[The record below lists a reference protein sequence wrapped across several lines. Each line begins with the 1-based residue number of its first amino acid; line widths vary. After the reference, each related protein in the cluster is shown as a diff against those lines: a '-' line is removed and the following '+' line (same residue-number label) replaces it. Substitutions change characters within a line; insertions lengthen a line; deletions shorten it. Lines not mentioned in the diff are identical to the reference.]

1 MARVGGIGKGD
12 RVNDR
17 SSSAR
22 SLGHYFATTE
32 ALPSRAISM
41 AIIAIVL
48 FLTVPC
54 VALGQVSSPPRL
66 QRVVAM
72 VGARSGASWPL
83 WLAKDGGYYQK
94 HGLDVELVYAVHPAP
109 MAAVISGQ
117 AVMTSTGADL
127 GILAAFRDTSLT
139 LNGSFLNKGSFAMV
153 AAKHLTRMEQLS
165 GKKIGIGRVGDP
177 PYYMSISLLEK
188 FGVTAKDVQWV
199 SIGVDAAA
207 RAAALQGGQVDAAL
221 VTAPSYFRLEA
232 AGYPILASVAD
243 YEDIYVSTYYLFRK
257 ETILN
262 SPKIAEAFIKAH
274 TEAIKRF
281 YDDKPFAV
289 QTILKYGAARDQQ
302 DGSKVYDLFNKSRS
316 FEPVPYVLK
325 DSVKAVVERQS
336 QAQPQIKQ
344 FDFSKVI
351 DNSMVDRLAKEGF
364 FQQIFGG
371 SIKELQQKRQAQS
384 F

>member
-1 MARVGGIGKGD
+1 MSD
-12 RVNDR
+12 RFI
-17 SSSAR
+17 SAR
-22 SLGHYFATTE
+22 SVCHGLAIPEAFLYRVIGIMTLAMAFFLTGPYFAFAQT
-32 ALPSRAISM
+32 
-41 AIIAIVL
+41 
-48 FLTVPC
+48 
-54 VALGQVSSPPRL
+54 SSPARL

-127 GILAAFRDTSLT
+127 GILAAFRDPSLT

-153 AAKHLTRMEQLS
+153 AAKNLSRMEQLS

-188 FGVTAKDVQWV
+188 FGVTARDVQWV

-257 ETILN
+257 ETVLN

-274 TEAIKRF
+274 SEAIKRF
-281 YDDKPFAV
+281 YDDQPFAV
-289 QTILKYGAARDQQ
+289 QTILKYVAARDQQ
-302 DGSKVYDLFNKSRS
+302 DGSKVYELFNKSRS

-351 DNSMVDRLAKEGF
+351 DNSIVDRLAKEGF
-364 FQQIFGG
+364 FQQIFGS
-371 SIKELQQKRQAQS
+371 SIRELQQKRKSQS

>member
-1 MARVGGIGKGD
+1 MAGMGRIGNGEG
-12 RVNDR
+12 VNDR
-17 SSSAR
+17 SSSAGK
-22 SLGHYFATTE
+22 LCHFATPE
-32 ALPSRAISM
+32 AIPYRALG
-41 AIIAIVL
+41 IAIFVIVCL
-48 FLTVPC
+48 LSASNIAF
-54 VALGQVSSPPRL
+54 GQISYPTRL
-66 QRVVAM
+66 QKVVAM

-153 AAKHLTRMEQLS
+153 AAKNLTRMEQLS

-188 FGVTAKDVQWV
+188 FGVNAKDVQWV

-232 AGYPILASVAD
+232 AGYPVLASVAD

-257 ETILN
+257 ETVLN
-262 SPKIAEAFIKAH
+262 SPKIAEGFIKAH
-274 TEAIKRF
+274 SEAIKRF
-281 YDDKPFAV
+281 YDDKAFAV
-289 QTILKYGAARDQQ
+289 QTIVKYGAARDQQ
-302 DGSKVYDLFNKSRS
+302 DGGKVYELFNRSRS
-316 FEPVPYVLK
+316 FEPIPYVLK

-336 QAQPQIKQ
+336 QAQPQLKQ

-351 DNSMVDRLAKEGF
+351 DNSIVDRLAKEGF
-364 FQQIFGG
+364 FQQIFGS
-371 SIKELQQKRQAQS
+371 SIRELQQKRKSQS

>member
-1 MARVGGIGKGD
+1 MSDRSTFARSICHCFTMPAASPYRGIGFIALAMAFFLTGPYFASAQT
-12 RVNDR
+12 
-17 SSSAR
+17 SSSA
-22 SLGHYFATTE
+22 G
-32 ALPSRAISM
+32 
-41 AIIAIVL
+41 
-48 FLTVPC
+48 
-54 VALGQVSSPPRL
+54 L
-66 QRVVAM
+66 QKAVAM

-127 GILAAFRDTSLT
+127 GLLAAFRDPSLT

-153 AAKHLTRMEQLS
+153 AAKNLSRMEQLS

-188 FGVTAKDVQWV
+188 FGVTARDVQWV

-243 YEDIYVSTYYLFRK
+243 YEDIYVSTYHLFRK
-257 ETILN
+257 ETVLN
-262 SPKIAEAFIKAH
+262 TPKIAEAFIKAH
-274 TEAIKRF
+274 SEAIKRF

-289 QTILKYGAARDQQ
+289 QTIFKYGAARDQQ
-302 DGSKVYDLFNKSRS
+302 DGSKVYELFNKSRS

-351 DNSMVDRLAKEGF
+351 DNSIVDRLVKEGF
-364 FQQIFGG
+364 FQQIFGS
-371 SIKELQQKRQAQS
+371 SIRELQQKRKSQS